1 MYLLSKE
8 MVFPPVHLANEDGIL
23 AIGGDLSTESVCL
36 QTNLDFSIE
45 SI

>member
-1 MYLLSKE
+1 MKGKSNFSEIEKYTLL
-8 MVFPPVHLANEDGIL
+8 VR
-23 AIGGDLSTESVCL
+23 L